1 MNSRQPINMTYN
13 QQTNQQF
20 NDRRSLTTSRTKM
33 IFNGPV
39 HGYIERVTGS
49 GPVVAYSQVTY
60 VEHTLP
66 NAEQTSFPATPQTRL
81 PIESAWEDDE
91 DIPDDSTPLISP
103 SIPLPIDR
111 NVLETEFRTMSP
123 AMQKYVRHL
132 LRQYEQSY
140 IEAQKNGQACQDQ
153 R

>member
-20 NDRRSLTTSRTKM
+20 NDRKSLTTSRTKM

-66 NAEQTSFPATPQTRL
+66 NAEQTSFPGKQFL
-81 PIESAWEDDE
+81 
-91 DIPDDSTPLISP
+91 
-103 SIPLPIDR
+103 
-111 NVLETEFRTMSP
+111 
-123 AMQKYVRHL
+123 
-132 LRQYEQSY
+132 
-140 IEAQKNGQACQDQ
+140 Q